1 MRMKADPG
9 SKISG
14 AYGRLEEVFR
24 RHALIGETVGVLGW
38 DTSVIMPPGGA
49 EARAEQMAALRVIAH
64 ELITD
69 PRIADL
75 LEKTAADTAQLDRW
89 QSANL
94 REMRRAW
101 LHATAVP
108 ADLVAARSRATA
120 ASEAVWR
127 GARADADFKALQPF
141 LEEVLALTCEA
152 GAAKA
157 QALDRPVYD
166 ALMDE
171 YEPDADS
178 SRIVAILEDYAGFL
192 PELLDAVLAHQAREP
207 DLLPPSGPF
216 PIPAQRLLCRHMAE
230 TVGIDFDTA
239 RLDESLHPFSGGV
252 PEDSRITTRYH
263 DGSFFDS
270 MMGVLHESGHAMY
283 ERGLPAAWRYQPVGD
298 ARGMTLHESQ
308 SLLIEMQV
316 CRSREFFEWAA
327 PVIARTFTAEGPA
340 WTPANLYRL
349 ATRVEPSLVRVE
361 ADEVTY
367 PAHIILRTRLERAM
381 IAGDLKVADLPGAWD
396 DGMVELLGMR
406 PPDDRLGCLQDIH
419 WPDGNFGY
427 FPTYSLGAMAA
438 AQLAAAAL
446 AADPNIMPSIAKG
459 DFGPL
464 MTWLRPNV
472 HNKASLL
479 STGELLVEA
488 TGKPLGAEAFKE
500 QLRQR
505 YLAA

>member
-1 MRMKADPG
+1 MTADAG
-9 SKISG
+9 GGQGG
-14 AYGRLEEVFR
+14 AYGQLEEIFR
-24 RHALIGETVGVLGW
+24 RHALICEAVGVLGW

-49 EARAEQMAALRVIAH
+49 VARAEQMATLRVMAH
-64 ELITD
+64 ELVVD
-69 PRIADL
+69 PRVGDL
-75 LEKTAADTAQLDRW
+75 MTEAATEAVQLDRW

-108 ADLVAARSRATA
+108 ADLVAARSHA
-120 ASEAVWR
+120 AAAAEAAWR
-127 GARADADFKALQPF
+127 GARAESDFAALQPF
-141 LEEVLALTCEA
+141 LEEVLVLTREA

-157 QALDRPVYD
+157 EALHRPAYD

-171 YEPDADS
+171 YEPDADGVRVVS
-178 SRIVAILEDYAGFL
+178 ILEDYAAFL
-192 PELLDAVLAHQAREP
+192 PEFLDEVLAHQARQP
-207 DLLPPSGPF
+207 DPVPPSGPF

-263 DGSFFDS
+263 DDGFVDS
-270 MMGVLHESGHAMY
+270 LMGVLHESGHAMY
-283 ERGLPAAWRYQPVGD
+283 ERGLPPAWRHQPVGD

-308 SLLIEMQV
+308 SLLVEMQV

-327 PVIARTFTAEGPA
+327 PVIAQTFAAEGPA
-340 WTPANLYRL
+340 WTPGNLHRL
-349 ATRVEPSLVRVE
+349 ATRVEPSLIRVA

-367 PAHIILRTRLERAM
+367 PAHVILRTRLERAM
-381 IAGDLKVADLPGAWD
+381 IAGDLPVADLPGAWG
-396 DGMVELLGMR
+396 DGMVDLLGIR
-406 PPDDRLGCLQDIH
+406 PPDDRQGCLQDIH
-419 WPDGNFGY
+419 WPDGDFGY

-438 AQLAAAAL
+438 AQLAAAAR
-446 AADPNIMPSIAKG
+446 AADPQIMPAIAKG

-464 MTWLRPNV
+464 MAWLRPNV

-479 STGELLVEA
+479 STDELLVEA
-488 TGKPLGAEAFKE
+488 TGKPLGADAFKAH
-500 QLRQR
+500 LRRR